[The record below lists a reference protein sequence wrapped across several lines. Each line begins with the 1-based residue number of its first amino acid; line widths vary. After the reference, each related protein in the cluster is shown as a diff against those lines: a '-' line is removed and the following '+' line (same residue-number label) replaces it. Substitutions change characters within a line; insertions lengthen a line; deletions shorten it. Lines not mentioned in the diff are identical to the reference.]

1 MTEIYLKANSDG
13 KVYEAEKG
21 NLKMETG
28 DAVLFESDQ
37 CQETAVILAGKNS
50 DDGAEKCGVETVKA
64 EIIRRLND
72 KDEEVI
78 RQRKEEALKL
88 LPRCK
93 EVVNKHSLPMEMA
106 DVDLSYD
113 GKKVTFYFSAP
124 GRVDFRLLVSELA
137 SIFQKSIRLQQIG
150 ARERTRSCGGI
161 GRCGEDLCC
170 RRFLK
175 GNLDD
180 VTMDMA
186 YTQNLAQM
194 GTTRCMGACGKL
206 MCCLKYE
213 VEAYDEGKKKLP
225 KVGSKIK
232 TEKGEGTVIGQNIIK
247 SSVNVELADKNR
259 LEVKCP

>member
-13 KVYEAEKG
+13 KVYAAEKG

-37 CQETAVILAGKNS
+37 CQETAVILADKNS
-50 DDGAEKCGVETVKA
+50 GEGNEKVGVETVKA

-72 KDEEVI
+72 KDNEI
-78 RQRKEEALKL
+78 IAQRKEEALKM

-93 EVVNKHSLPMEMA
+93 EIVEKHSLPMEMA
-106 DVDLSYD
+106 DADLSYD

-137 SIFQKSIRLQQIG
+137 SVFQKSIRLQQIG
-150 ARERTRSCGGI
+150 ARESTRSCGGI
-161 GRCGEDLCC
+161 GKCGQDLCC
-170 RRFLK
+170 KRFLK

-213 VEAYDEGKKKLP
+213 MGLYEEGKESLP

-232 TEKGEGTVIGQNIIK
+232 TEKGEGVVIGQNIIK
-247 SSVNVELADKNR
+247 QSVNVELADRNR
-259 LEVKCP
+259 LEVKC